1 MAPRT
6 AECIVGRS
14 VTLTPAPGTRLGPY
28 EITAKLGEGG
38 MGEVYRA
45 TDSRLKREVA
55 IKVLPPAFTADRERL
70 ARFER
75 EAQLLAQ
82 LNHPNI
88 AQIYG
93 LEASGETRALVM
105 ELVDGPTLAERL
117 EEGAFSITESLSF
130 AQQIALA
137 LEEAH
142 EKGIVHRDLKP
153 QNIKASSEGKAKV
166 LDFGLAK
173 AMDATP
179 GASSA
184 ADLARSPTL
193 MNSPTLTGVHGTQ
206 LGVILGTAAYMAPE
220 QARGGTVDKRAD
232 IWAFGVVLHEML
244 TGRSLFAGPTVSDT
258 LAGVLKT
265 EIDWR
270 ALPAETPAEVRRL
283 LRRCLERN
291 PKNRLHDIAD
301 ARLVL
306 DDLLAGRTDA
316 GEAPPAG
323 SGPVATRSAG
333 WPVKLAW
340 LGAGLVVG
348 ALAIAGLG
356 RSLFQPPPAR
366 PPVVRSL
373 TYSGTSGSA
382 SVSSDGKF
390 MAFVSSRDGT
400 ARIWLKQLASGE
412 EVALTA
418 GRDFWPQIS
427 PDSGSVLFRRAE
439 KDRTDLYRVP
449 LVGGEPRRL
458 ASNIDLAGWSPDGKR
473 IALGR
478 SHDRG
483 SQLLLIPAEGGE
495 EQLLL
500 DRDTGVRTLDWSP
513 DGNSLLLV
521 TAARVNSISSTAL
534 ETVEVATGKSR
545 ELYRLPAGSVCSG
558 ARWDGN
564 GAVLFAWSPSQ
575 AGRGETLL
583 QRLELGEST
592 PRPVFSFTSLPQ
604 RIELAGPGALLFDA
618 GGIHQNL
625 FEIGDGAT
633 PGENLG
639 RGLTGGPTRD
649 RQPAFS
655 PDGRRIVF
663 TSDRSGSLD
672 LWSLELASGAIRRL
686 TFDATDDWDPQ
697 WSPDGKHLLWS
708 SNRGGHFEVWI
719 AEPDG
724 TGARQASADG
734 RDAENPTMSLDG
746 AWIVYSSSNPAAP
759 GIWKVRPDG
768 RDATRLLAG
777 AYTLPELA
785 PQSGWIAA
793 VETGTENE
801 RTVRIVR
808 LEDGAAVAELSVAGR
823 RQNPGRS
830 RWLPDGRTLVFYG
843 DDDSGRAALFQQPI
857 VPGRDTRSER
867 RRVAV
872 SDEQRVI
879 ESFGVSPVDGRIVVS
894 AGWADSDILL
904 AEGIPGIGAT
914 LPKRAP

>member
-1 MAPRT
+1 M
-6 AECIVGRS
+6 I
-14 VTLTPAPGTRLGPY
+14 GTRLGPY
-28 EITAKLGEGG
+28 DITAKLGEGG

-45 TDSRLKREVA
+45 TDTKLKREVA
-55 IKVLPPAFTADRERL
+55 IKVLPAAFTEDKERL

-82 LNHPNI
+82 LHHPNI
-88 AQIYG
+88 ASIFG
-93 LEASGETRALVM
+93 LEESGGVKALVM

-117 EEGAFSITESLSF
+117 ESGPLSFAESLSF
-130 AQQIALA
+130 AMQIAQA

-142 EKGIVHRDLKP
+142 DKGIVHRDLKP

-173 AMDATP
+173 AMDAT
-179 GASSA
+179 GSGSSA
-184 ADLARSPTL
+184 ADLARSPTI
-193 MNSPTLTGVHGTQ
+193 MNSPTLTAVHGTQ

-220 QARGGTVDKRAD
+220 QARGGAVDKRAD
-232 IWAFGVVLHEML
+232 IWAFGVVLYEML

-265 EIDWR
+265 EIDWKV
-270 ALPAETPAEVRRL
+270 LPSETPAEIRRL
-283 LRRCLERN
+283 LRRCMERN

-301 ARLVL
+301 ARIVL

-316 GEAPPAG
+316 GEAPIAGPA
-323 SGPVATRSAG
+323 PVATRHSDWPMNLTWLAG
-333 WPVKLAW
+333 
-340 LGAGLVVG
+340 GLVIG
-348 ALAIAGLG
+348 ALVLAGLG
-356 RSLFQPPPAR
+356 RSLFQPQPAR

-382 SVSSDGKF
+382 SLSADGKF
-390 MAFVSSRDGT
+390 MAFSSSRDGT
-400 ARIWLKQLASGE
+400 SRIWLKQLASGE

-427 PDSGSVLFRRAE
+427 PDSGSVLFRRAD
-439 KDRTDLYRVP
+439 KGRIDLYRVP

-458 ASNIDLAGWSPDGKR
+458 ARDIDFAGWSPDGKR
-473 IALGR
+473 IALER
-478 SHDRG
+478 LHDRG
-483 SQLLLIPAEGGE
+483 SQVLLIPAEGGE

-500 DRDTGVRTLDWSP
+500 ELDAGVRGVDWSP
-513 DGNSLLLV
+513 DGTSLLLA

-534 ETVEVATGKSR
+534 ETVEVASGQRR
-545 ELYRLPAGSVCSG
+545 ELYRLPAGSVTSA

-564 GAVLFAWSPSQ
+564 AAVLFAWSPSQ

-583 QRLELGEST
+583 QRLELGDPT
-592 PRPVFSFTSLPQ
+592 PRPVFSFTSLPG

-618 GGIHQNL
+618 GGAHQNL
-625 FEIGDGAT
+625 FEIGGGAT

-639 RGLTGGPTRD
+639 KGLTGGPTRD

-655 PDGRRIVF
+655 PDGRRILF
-663 TSDRSGSLD
+663 SSDRSGSLD
-672 LWSLELASGAIRRL
+672 LWSLELATGAIRRL

-708 SNRGGHFEVWI
+708 SNRGGHFEIWI

-734 RDAENPTMSLDG
+734 RDAENPTMSADG
-746 AWIVYSSSNPAAP
+746 AWIVYSSSNAAAP

-785 PQSGWIAA
+785 PQSGWISA
-793 VETGTENE
+793 VETSPGNE
-801 RTVRIVR
+801 RAIRVFR
-808 LEDGAAVAELSVAGR
+808 LEDGAAVAELSVVGR

-843 DDDSGRAALFQQPI
+843 DDESGRAALFQQPI
-857 VPGRDTRSER
+857 VPGRDTRNER

-872 SDEQRVI
+872 SDAQRMI
-879 ESFGVSPVDGRIVVS
+879 ESFGVSPVDGKIVVS
-894 AGWADSDILL
+894 AGWSDSDILL
-904 AEGIPGIGAT
+904 AEGIPGIGAM
-914 LPKRAP
+914 LEKREP

>member
-1 MAPRT
+1 M
-6 AECIVGRS
+6 IGKK
-14 VTLTPAPGTRLGPY
+14 LGPY

-55 IKVLPPAFTADRERL
+55 IKVLPAAFTEDHERL

-93 LEASGETRALVM
+93 LETSGATHALVM
-105 ELVDGPTLAERL
+105 ELVPGPTLAERL
-117 EEGAFSITESLSF
+117 EPGPLSLTESFSF
-130 AQQIALA
+130 ALQIAQA

-173 AMDATP
+173 AMES
-179 GASSA
+179 GASGSSA
-184 ADLARSPTL
+184 AELARSPTL
-193 MNSPTLTGVHGTQ
+193 LNSPTLTAVHGTQ

-220 QARGGTVDKRAD
+220 QARGGAVDKRAD
-232 IWAFGVVLHEML
+232 IWAFGVVFVEML
-244 TGRSLFAGPTVSDT
+244 TGKRLFEGETISDT
-258 LAGVLKT
+258 LAAVLRQ
-265 EIDWR
+265 EIDWK
-270 ALPAETPAEVRRL
+270 ALPAETPPEIRRL

-306 DDLLAGRTDA
+306 DDLLAGRVEDVH
-316 GEAPPAG
+316 APPA
-323 SGPVATRSAG
+323 SAIAG
-333 WPVKLAW
+333 AGTGRTAAWPVRLAW
-340 LGAGLVVG
+340 LGGGLVLG
-348 ALAIAGLG
+348 ALAIGGLG
-356 RSLFQPPPAR
+356 RSLFQSPPTR
-366 PPVVRSL
+366 PPIVRSL

-382 SVSSDGKF
+382 SISRDGKF
-390 MAFVSSRDGT
+390 VAFVSTRDGLP
-400 ARIWLKQLASGE
+400 RIWLKQLASGE

-418 GRDFWPQIS
+418 GRDSWPQIS
-427 PDSGSVLFRRAE
+427 PDSGSVLFRRVE
-439 KDRTDLYRVP
+439 NGRFDLYRVP

-458 ASNIDLAGWSPDGKR
+458 AIDIDFAGWSPDGKR

-478 SHDRG
+478 SHDQG
-483 SQLLLIPAEGGE
+483 SQILLIPAEGGE
-495 EQLLL
+495 ERLLL
-500 DRDTGVRTLDWSP
+500 DPKLNVRGLDWSP

-521 TAARVNSISSTAL
+521 TAARVNSISSTVL
-534 ETVEVATGKSR
+534 ETVEVATGKRR
-545 ELYRLPAGSVCSG
+545 ELYGLPAGSVCS
-558 ARWDGN
+558 AALWDGN
-564 GAVLFAWSPSQ
+564 AAVLFAWSASQ

-583 QRLELGEST
+583 QRLELGEAT
-592 PRPVFSFTSLPQ
+592 PRPLFSFTSLPQ

-618 GGIHQNL
+618 GGAHQNL
-625 FEIGDGAT
+625 FEIGGGSA

-655 PDGRRIVF
+655 SDGRRIVF

-672 LWSLELASGAIRRL
+672 LWSLELATGAIRRL

-708 SNRGGHFEVWI
+708 SNRGGHFEIWI

-734 RDAENPTMSLDG
+734 RDAENPTMSADG
-746 AWIVYSSSNPAAP
+746 AWIVYSSSNAAAP

-785 PQSGWIAA
+785 PQSGWISA
-793 VETGTENE
+793 VETSPGNE
-801 RTVRIVR
+801 RTIRIFR
-808 LEDGAAVAELSVAGR
+808 LEDGAAVAELTVVGR

-872 SDEQRVI
+872 SDAQRMI
-879 ESFGVSPVDGRIVVS
+879 ESFGVSPVDGKIVVS
-894 AGWADSDILL
+894 AGWSDSDILL

-914 LPKRAP
+914 LAKRKL

>member
-1 MAPRT
+1 
-6 AECIVGRS
+6 
-14 VTLTPAPGTRLGPY
+14 
-28 EITAKLGEGG
+28 
-38 MGEVYRA
+38 
-45 TDSRLKREVA
+45 
-55 IKVLPPAFTADRERL
+55 
-70 ARFER
+70 
-75 EAQLLAQ
+75 Q

-93 LEASGETRALVM
+93 LEKSGETRALVM
-105 ELVDGPTLAERL
+105 ELVPGPTLDERL
-117 EEGAFSITESLSF
+117 AAGPFSLAESLS
-130 AQQIALA
+130 IALQLTQA

-153 QNIKASSEGKAKV
+153 QNIKASGEGKVKV

-173 AMDATP
+173 AMDAV
-179 GASSA
+179 GASSSA
-184 ADLARSPTL
+184 GDLARSPTL
-193 MNSPTLTGVHGTQ
+193 MNSPTLTAVHGTQ
-206 LGVILGTAAYMAPE
+206 LGVILGTAGYMAPE
-220 QARGGTVDKRAD
+220 QARGSAVDKRAD
-232 IWAFGVVLHEML
+232 IWAFGVVLYEML
-244 TGRSLFAGPTVSDT
+244 AGERLFEGDSVVDT
-258 LAGVLKT
+258 LSAVMRK
-265 EIDWR
+265 EIDLGR
-270 ALPAETPAEVRRL
+270 LPAGTPGAIRQL

-291 PKNRLHDIAD
+291 PRNRLHDIAD
-301 ARLVL
+301 ARIVL
-306 DDLLAGRTDA
+306 DDLLAGRADVGDA
-316 GEAPPAG
+316 PLSG
-323 SGPVATRSAG
+323 SGPVAGGTR

-340 LGAGLVVG
+340 FAAGLVAG
-348 ALAIAGLG
+348 ALALVGLG
-356 RSLFQPPPAR
+356 RALFQPAPTR

-382 SVSSDGKF
+382 SVSRDGKF
-390 MAFVSSRDGT
+390 MAFVSSRDGI

-418 GRDFWPQIS
+418 GSDSWPQIS
-427 PDSGSVLFRRAE
+427 PDSGSVLFRRTD
-439 KDRTDLYRVP
+439 KGRIDLYRVP

-458 ASNIDLAGWSPDGKR
+458 ASNITLSGWSPDGKR
-473 IALGR
+473 IALAR
-478 SHDRG
+478 ALDRG
-483 SQLLLIPAEGGE
+483 NQVLLIPAEGGE
-495 EQLLL
+495 ERLLAEL
-500 DRDTGVRTLDWSP
+500 DTGVRGLDWSP
-513 DGNSLLLV
+513 DGSALLTV
-521 TAARVNSISSTAL
+521 TSARVNSISSTAI
-534 ETVEVATGKSR
+534 ETVEVGTGKRR
-545 ELYRLPAGSVCSG
+545 ELYRLPAGSVCS
-558 ARWDGN
+558 AACWDGN
-564 GAVLFAWSPSQ
+564 AAVLFAWSPSQ

-583 QRLELGEST
+583 QRLELGGT
-592 PRPVFSFTSLPQ
+592 NPRPVFSFTSLPQ
-604 RIELAGPGALLFDA
+604 RIELAGPGALVFDA

-625 FEIGDGAT
+625 FEIGGGSTAE
-633 PGENLG
+633 ENLG

-655 PDGRRIVF
+655 PDGRRILF

-672 LWSLELASGAIRRL
+672 LWSLELATGAIRRL

-708 SNRGGHFEVWI
+708 SNRGGHFEIWI

-734 RDAENPTMSLDG
+734 SDAENPTMSADG

-768 RDATRLLAG
+768 SDATRLLAG

-793 VETGTENE
+793 VETSSGNE
-801 RTVRIVR
+801 RTIRIVR
-808 LEDGAAVAELSVAGR
+808 LEDGAAVAHLTVSGR

-843 DDDSGRAALFQQPI
+843 DDESGKAALFEQPI
-857 VPGRDTRSER
+857 VPGRDTRNER

-879 ESFGVSPVDGRIVVS
+879 ESFGVSSVDGRIVVS

-904 AEGIPGIGAT
+904 AEGIPGIGAA
-914 LPKRAP
+914 LRDKNP

>member
-1 MAPRT
+1 LR
-6 AECIVGRS
+6 IS
-14 VTLTPAPGTRLGPY
+14 PGTRLGPY

-45 TDSRLKREVA
+45 TDSHLKREVA
-55 IKVLPPAFTADRERL
+55 IKVLPAAFTEDKERL

-93 LEASGETRALVM
+93 LEASGDQRALVM
-105 ELVDGPTLAERL
+105 ELVAGPTLADRL
-117 EEGAFSITESLSF
+117 ESGPLSLSESLSLALQL
-130 AQQIALA
+130 AQA

-173 AMDATP
+173 AMDPA
-179 GASSA
+179 GAPSAA

-220 QARGGTVDKRAD
+220 QARGGAVDKRAD
-232 IWAFGVVLHEML
+232 IWAFGVVLYEML
-244 TGRSLFAGPTVSDT
+244 TGKSLFAGPTVSDT

-265 EIDWR
+265 EIDWKT
-270 ALPAETPAEVRRL
+270 LPADTPAEIRHL

-301 ARLVL
+301 ARIVL
-306 DDLLAGRTDA
+306 DELLAGRTEG

-323 SGPVATRSAG
+323 AGSAAPHG
-333 WPVKLAW
+333 ASWPLKLAW
-340 LGAGLVVG
+340 LGGGLVLG

-356 RSLFQPPPAR
+356 RSLFQAPPAA
-366 PPVVRSL
+366 PPIVRSL
-373 TYSGTSGSA
+373 TYSGKSGSA
-382 SVSSDGKF
+382 SISADGRF
-390 MAFVSSRDGT
+390 VAFASGRDGT
-400 ARIWLKQLASGE
+400 PRIWLKQLATGE
-412 EVALTA
+412 EVALTT
-418 GRDFWPQIS
+418 GRDFGPRIS
-427 PDSGSVLFRRAE
+427 PDSGSVLFSRAE
-439 KDRTDLYRVP
+439 QGRLDLYRVP

-458 ASNIDLAGWSPDGKR
+458 ARDVAQAAWSRDGKR
-473 IALGR
+473 IALAR
-478 SHDRG
+478 IVDRG

-495 EQLLL
+495 EKLLL
-500 DRDTGVRTLDWSP
+500 EQNTGLRELDWSP
-513 DGNSLLLV
+513 DGSSLLML
-521 TAARVNSISSTAL
+521 TAAQVNSISSTVLA
-534 ETVEVATGKSR
+534 TVDLASGKSR
-545 ELYRLPAGSVCSG
+545 EIYRLPAGSVCSA
-558 ARWDGN
+558 ARWDGDA
-564 GAVLFAWSPSQ
+564 AVLFAWSPSQ
-575 AGRGETLL
+575 AGRGEMLL
-583 QRLELGEST
+583 QRLELGEKT
-592 PRPVFSFTSLPQ
+592 PRPVFSFTSLPKQ
-604 RIELAGPGALLFDA
+604 IELAGPGALLFDA

-625 FEIGDGAT
+625 FEIGSATT
-633 PGENLG
+633 PGGNLG

-655 PDGRRIVF
+655 PDGRRILF

-672 LWSLELASGAIRRL
+672 LWSLELATGAVRRL
-686 TFDATDDWDPQ
+686 TFDAADDWDPQ
-697 WSPDGKHLLWS
+697 WSPDGRHLLWS
-708 SNRGGHFEVWI
+708 SNRGGHFEIWI

-734 RDAENPTMSLDG
+734 RDAENPTMSRDG

-768 RDATRLLAG
+768 REATRLLAG

-785 PQSGWIAA
+785 PQSGWVSA
-793 VETGTENE
+793 VETSPGNE
-801 RTVRIVR
+801 RTIRVVRI
-808 LEDGAAVAELSVAGR
+808 EDGATVAEVSVAGR

-843 DDDSGRAALFQQPI
+843 DDESGRAAIFAQPI

-894 AGWADSDILL
+894 AGWTDSDILL

-914 LPKRAP
+914 LPKREP